1 MHSREL
7 LKGTIEIIIL
17 KLLQENK
24 RMYGYEMMQE
34 ADKISGGRITI
45 SEGSMYTIL
54 HRLVKEGLVQT
65 NEEANGNGKRI
76 RIYYALTKEGKKT
89 ARDKLKEMQAF
100 ITSLQ
105 VVFVNPKLAT

>member
-17 KLLQENK
+17 RLLQENK

-65 NEEANGNGKRI
+65 NEEANGKRI

>member
-45 SEGSMYTIL
+45 SEGSAPHKNRIISIEFTITCAIL
-54 HRLVKEGLVQT
+54 NRYGKFLIVGCYLVVTLSTG
-65 NEEANGNGKRI
+65 
-76 RIYYALTKEGKKT
+76 
-89 ARDKLKEMQAF
+89 DKAGY
-100 ITSLQ
+100 
-105 VVFVNPKLAT
+105 